1 MRSPALPC
9 LSSRFS
15 RSSAA
20 GRAASRLVGL
30 DRLPASCSAHKSHQC
45 NVSLVQ
51 ANLGAIADMA
61 AHWDGWCGNCSRT
74 NRKAHLG
81 PQD

>member
-1 MRSPALPC
+1 MPPRDSKKLHFFGVSSSSGLPEDPR
-9 LSSRFS
+9 LQEFS
-15 RSSAA
+15 VS
-20 GRAASRLVGL
+20 V
-30 DRLPASCSAHKSHQC
+30 P

-74 NRKAHLG
+74 NRKARLE
-81 PQD
+81 PQGYIDVLEIVP